1 MIKRFLLAALLALL
15 PAFSSFAK
23 VDKQLLDQLDA
34 YLRNRNLFDQQKEAR
49 LEAGRQRV
57 GQASTSLQRYEACMS
72 LADEFFSYR
81 FDSTQTWLKK
91 AITLAEEMGDPVLRE
106 KASIRL
112 AYLYTKA
119 GSYMEAYD
127 RLYLKTDTTLL
138 TPSLKVDYLEA
149 LYEFSKD
156 LSGNSGMVENLN
168 IPAPAVYRA
177 QLYPLLPEGSERQ
190 LRLQLGALMEQYA
203 YRAADSLAHQLLSMV
218 PPQSHEAAIYYYEL
232 SEIAWQEHRYDEQ
245 ENYLTLSAQCDL
257 VNAIKD
263 YASLALLSQSF
274 IASDV
279 DRSFH
284 YLRIAQEDALL
295 YNSKLRP
302 WQISQFFM
310 VIENQYEARHESL
323 RKRQLAWN
331 ILLAV
336 LVLLLGAA
344 VVYIA
349 LQTRRLRVAHDR
361 LREANQIKEGYIIKF
376 LGDLSASVAQ
386 IQQDENHIRK
396 LLKQGRSED
405 LLRTLS
411 LSTRADDALD
421 RFYQIFDKTFLDLY
435 PDFVDRFNDLLRP
448 EARIVPKK
456 QGQLNTELRIFAL
469 IRLGIDDSREIA
481 RLLHY
486 SLSTIYN
493 YKVSVKNNAL
503 GNRDSFEEKVKEI
516 K

>member
-1 MIKRFLLAALLALL
+1 MRRWAAILILLLTALTA
-15 PAFSSFAK
+15 FAK
-23 VDKQLLDQLDA
+23 VDKALLDQLDA
-34 YLRNRNLFDQQKEAR
+34 YLRNRDLFDEQKEAR

-57 GQASTSLQRYEACMS
+57 DQARTPQQRYDACMA
-72 LADEFFSYR
+72 LAEEFFSYR

-91 AITLAEEMGDPVLRE
+91 AISLAEGMGDPLLRD
-106 KASIRL
+106 KAGIRL

-127 RLYLKTDTTLL
+127 RLYLKTDTTFLH
-138 TPSLKVDYLEA
+138 PSLKADYLEA

-168 IPAPAVYRA
+168 LPAPSVYRQ
-177 QLYPLLPEGSERQ
+177 QLYPLLQEGSERW
-190 LRLQLGALMEQYA
+190 LRLKLAELMEQYS
-203 YRAADSLAHQLLSMV
+203 YRAADSLAHQLLALV
-218 PPQSHEAAIYYYEL
+218 PTQSHQAAIYYYEL
-232 SEIAWQEHRYDEQ
+232 SEIAWQEHRYDDQ
-245 ENYLTLSAQCDL
+245 ENYLALSAQCDI

-263 YASLALLSQSF
+263 YASLSLLSQSF

-323 RKRQLAWN
+323 RRRQLAWN

-336 LVLLLGAA
+336 LVLLLGMA
-344 VVYIA
+344 VLFIA
-349 LQTRRLRVAHDR
+349 LQTRRLRVAHER
-361 LREANQIKEGYIIKF
+361 LRDADQIKEGYIIQF
-376 LGDLSASVAQ
+376 LEDLSASVEQ
-386 IQQDENHIRK
+386 IQQDENRIRK
-396 LLKQGRSED
+396 LLKQGRSEE
-405 LLRTLS
+405 LLHTLS
-411 LSTRADDALD
+411 LSTRADDALEG
-421 RFYQIFDKTFLDLY
+421 FYRIFDKTFLDLH
-435 PDFVDRFNDLLRP
+435 PDFVEHFNALLRP
-448 EARIVPKK
+448 EARMTLKK
-456 QGQLNTELRIFAL
+456 PGQLNTELRIFAL
-469 IRLGIDDSREIA
+469 IRMGIDDSKDIA

-503 GNRDSFEEKVKEI
+503 GNRDQFEQKVKEI
-516 K
+516 Q